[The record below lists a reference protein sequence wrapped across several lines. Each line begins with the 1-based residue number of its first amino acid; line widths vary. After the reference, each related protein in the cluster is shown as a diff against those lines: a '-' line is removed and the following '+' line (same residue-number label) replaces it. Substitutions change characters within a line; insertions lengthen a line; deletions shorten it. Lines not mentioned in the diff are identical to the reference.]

1 MSGAQRRA
9 VVLFERTSRAGAHGP
24 SRLGVRAQQAL
35 MRWAFR
41 DDLTGLLNRRGFRL
55 LASRRLASARRRGRG
70 LLLFYADL
78 DGFKQI
84 NDRFGHAEGD
94 RALVRTAAS
103 FRKAFRRSD
112 VLARFGGDEF
122 VALVTE
128 EPGCSPQALCRR
140 LQRYL
145 RQADTDG
152 YRLSLTTG
160 VIRFDHTGA
169 PPLEELLA
177 KADGRLYS
185 HKQHR
190 HGLTI
195 VASHA
200 ARRE

>member
-1 MSGAQRRA
+1 
-9 VVLFERTSRAGAHGP
+9 
-24 SRLGVRAQQAL
+24 

-55 LASRRLASARRRGRG
+55 LAGRRMASAQKRGRA

-84 NDRFGHAEGD
+84 NDTFGHAEGD
-94 RALVRTAAS
+94 RALIRTAAS

-112 VLARFGGDEF
+112 VISRFGGDEF

-128 EPGCSPQALCRR
+128 EPGCSAQALCRR
-140 LQRYL
+140 LKRYL
-145 RQADTDG
+145 KQADTSG
-152 YRLSLTTG
+152 YRLSLSTG

-177 KADGRLYS
+177 QADGRLYS
-185 HKQHR
+185 KKQHR
-190 HGLTI
+190 HRLTL
-195 VASHA
+195 VPPRPA
-200 ARRE
+200 ARE